1 MSPVGGNAASSSF
14 EVDQFD
20 TPSGGGGGA
29 EGMSSHTPGVTYQWE
44 KSDDGGGSWNPVAG
58 GTSASY
64 TTGATT
70 YADDHNDQYRCVISA
85 VGAASDATT
94 NAVALGVY
102 RTFSITCLLYTS
114 PSPRDRG

>member
-44 KSDDGGGSWNPVAG
+44 KTDDGNSNVTVTVGVDTVGGQ
-58 GTSASY
+58 
-64 TTGATT
+64 TTG
-70 YADDHNDQYRCVISA
+70 
-85 VGAASDATT
+85 
-94 NAVALGVY
+94 
-102 RTFSITCLLYTS
+102 CLLYTS
-114 PSPRDRG
+114 DAADD

>member
-44 KSDDGGGSWNPVAG
+44 KSDDGGVNSGVQLLVEQHLRHIQQ
-58 GTSASY
+58 
-64 TTGATT
+64 
-70 YADDHNDQYRCVISA
+70 DLQHMQMIIMISI
-85 VGAASDATT
+85 VVLS
-94 NAVALGVY
+94 VQSV
-102 RTFSITCLLYTS
+102 LLVLQQPMQLY
-114 PSPRDRG
+114 